1 MGKFVNSRSD
11 SQLHDRGG
19 KLEEASGPEA
29 ILRQIKD
36 MTLLT
41 GPGHQLELPDKI
53 RRNLAL
59 FREGLAVVRAGF
71 VNSTSVILTLQRAER
86 MGMSSI
92 KVMEVPGEIIDTI
105 YAQMSK
111 IDVSRIISNDSRL
124 GGGPD
129 EEEHVRKLVLE
140 RQRSLARIIAAA
152 ARVKA
157 SDVHMRVLANESEVK
172 FRVNG
177 RMREYSRVGTI
188 EGQEMVRA
196 AFAVASGQGATGTD
210 STFQQGAMF
219 PRSGLLPNSVE
230 MLRLQYTPT
239 SDSRGALVMRIKYVG
254 SNTDTDVDS
263 LGYSAE
269 QAADLRKMR
278 LKTNGMYIFAGKVS
292 SGKTTT
298 LQRCLNAMY
307 IEKRKEI
314 TIYAA
319 EDPKELELP
328 GAIQAQISA
337 GKDANEAFKL
347 AMKAALRSDPN
358 VIVLGE
364 IRSEELTS
372 MAIEAAKTGHALWS
386 TVHAGSALGILNR
399 LINLG
404 ADREDL
410 KDSKTVG
417 GLIYQR
423 LLGIMCPLCRVPFES
438 ATKAGT
444 LDPELAERFCR
455 LTEQRSDTLY
465 VRGSGCPNCL
475 MGLVGRTVVAETIR
489 PDAKLLEI
497 YMSES
502 RLKAEKYW
510 LTGREDG
517 GLGGTPVLHHALVKV
532 GAGIIDINEVEEEV
546 DLVENYEHELGHLI
560 PRLRRDI
567 QALCALEE
575 QV

>member
-1 MGKFVNSRSD
+1 VNSKFGNLMPD
-11 SQLHDRGG
+11 SAGLQEEPLGHSNVLDRV
-19 KLEEASGPEA
+19 KE
-29 ILRQIKD
+29 

-41 GPGHQLELPDKI
+41 GPGQQLELPEKF
-53 RRNLAL
+53 RAHLAV
-59 FREGLAVVRAGF
+59 FREGIAVVQAGSE
-71 VNSTSVILTLQRAER
+71 NSTLVFLTLQRAER
-86 MGMSSI
+86 IGI
-92 KVMEVPGEIIDTI
+92 TNVKVLEVPAGIIGKI
-105 YAQMSK
+105 YSQSANSGA
-111 IDVSRIISNDSRL
+111 SNIGSTARFST
-124 GGGPD
+124 GGPQ

-140 RQRSLARIIAAA
+140 RQRSLALIIASA

-157 SDVHMRVLANESEVK
+157 SDVHMRVLAHETEIK

-177 RMREYSRVGTI
+177 RMREHSRVGGT

-219 PRSGLLPNSVE
+219 PKSGLLPSSVE

-239 SDSRGALVMRIKYVG
+239 SDSRGALVMRLKYVG
-254 SNTDTDVDS
+254 NNNDTDVDS
-263 LGYSAE
+263 LGYSSE

-278 LKTNGMYIFAGKVS
+278 LKTNGMYILAGKVS

-307 IEKRKEI
+307 LEKRREI

-319 EDPKELELP
+319 EDPRELELP

-410 KDSKTVG
+410 KDPKTVG

-423 LLGIMCPLCRVPFES
+423 LLGVMCTRCRVPFS
-438 ATKAGT
+438 TATAAGA
-444 LDPELAERFCR
+444 LDLELAERFCSLSEKR
-455 LTEQRSDTLY
+455 VDELF
-465 VRGSGCPNCL
+465 VRGPGCPSCF

-489 PDAKLLEI
+489 PDARLLEI

-502 RLKAEKYW
+502 RLKAERYW
-510 LTGREDG
+510 LTAREEG
-517 GLGGTPVLHHALVKV
+517 GLGGTPVLHHALAKV

-546 DLVENYEHELGHLI
+546 DLVENYERELAHLI
-560 PRLRRDI
+560 PKLRRDTRTLL
-567 QALCALEE
+567 ATGV